1 MCCTQLDIFPYLG
14 IMKSKDAWIMTMVCM
29 FAHAI
34 TIVGSVSN
42 LMWELGGDVAMYS
55 AVKKIVNKHVL
66 KS

>member
-1 MCCTQLDIFPYLG
+1 
-14 IMKSKDAWIMTMVCM
+14 MVCM